1 MKERVALHQRNQREG
16 HQLKAL
22 LRMKKVKTIPEPPCE
37 GCLLRCRAEI
47 NMDVNPR

>member
-37 GCLLRCRAEI
+37 GCTAEI
-47 NMDVNPR
+47 NVAVYLR

>member
-1 MKERVALHQRNQREG
+1 MKERVALSQRNQREG

-37 GCLLRCRAEI
+37 GCAAEI
-47 NMDVNPR
+47 NVAVYLR

>member
-22 LRMKKVKTIPEPPCE
+22 LRMKKVKTIPEPLCE
-37 GCLLRCRAEI
+37 GCPGRCRSEI
-47 NMDVNPR
+47 NMDVYPR